1 MNSVLEVFN
10 EECKTLV
17 LDIHLVKRLLKY
29 QTDFVMKNQ
38 DHQEFFGGNLT
49 GVHVVRFTD
58 ADRNRWFH
66 EILEVDDG
74 PLEERLLALPTIN
87 AEYHVSSDTMN
98 LSCIWLAH
106 ALFNSSLLNKEQKH
120 EAMVN
125 VFLVLQ
131 YKYLTSRLFRHF
143 IYPADKATAE
153 ATYAQL
159 NYKYAIKVYGSW
171 SALLLARAE
180 EIISESSIHYKT
192 ITEMKSDKDVVYMLN
207 DTQGRIRDMLKNIY
221 DVFKRVHEQGTR
233 IITTSSVI
241 EHEGV
246 EVLKEKTHDIMSYK
260 RYIGSIIS
268 DRNSFIRLELVSIIE
283 KLIYTMP
290 SKPFVETLEWMSDNY
305 RQHGATVIEEILDET
320 LVHCFDYIS
329 NNKDVIRST
338 TDYATLLSKL
348 KGVYMSSRST
358 DVVLLS
364 LREKVETMVKMAT
377 HNRNES
383 VISSVRTGIM
393 LYINIRTLTMKHYAT
408 TI

>member
-241 EHEGV
+241 EHQGV

-290 SKPFVETLEWMSDNY
+290 SKPFMETLEWMSDNY

>member
-290 SKPFVETLEWMSDNY
+290 SKPFMETLEWMSDNY